1 MAFWSEFLEAC
12 GNAENVSIICRDGV
26 IRSHKLVLAHISKLM
41 EDILKDIPTGDEA
54 TIYLSDTIKTD
65 IEYLLQNAGSDQTK
79 CSRETGLLFGMD
91 VPRVDPITE
100 VVVEKCAQ
108 IHFKTEFSEEDE
120 PEKEDQAGPY
130 FDKNSHDIMPTLTEP
145 KKNRKQRSKCL
156 SEAVKDEDY
165 LRDVNKE
172 SFDGHTND
180 FKKSKSMYKDEKSW
194 INEDLFLNKKERTK
208 NALAALKSGQISSIR
223 KAAKIFGL
231 SHVTLSNCLKQNRVI
246 RRTGGKRKF
255 KYLSQEE
262 ENYIAQRVQ
271 SLAKDNTVPD
281 YKSVKKIFFEE
292 IETLKINF
300 PERVETLDEVTYNH
314 LRRFIDR
321 YNLCKESDE
330 ERKKYLD
337 ENRTFECEVCH
348 KLFTNKKYILK
359 HMRTIHSFLFA

>member
-12 GNAENVSIICRDGV
+12 GNTENVSIICRDGV

-65 IEYLLQNAGSDQTK
+65 IEYLLQNAAPDKTK
-79 CSRETGLLFGMD
+79 CSKEAGLLFGMD
-91 VPRVDPITE
+91 VPRVDSITE
-100 VVVEKCAQ
+100 VVEEKCTL
-108 IHFKTEFSEEDE
+108 IHFKTEIAEEDE
-120 PEKEDQAGPY
+120 PEDEDQAGPY
-130 FDKNSHDIMPTLTEP
+130 FDGNSYDLKPTEP
-145 KKNRKQRSKCL
+145 KKNRKQRAKCL

-165 LRDVNKE
+165 LGDENKE
-172 SFDGHTND
+172 SIDEHPND
-180 FKKSKSMYKDEKSW
+180 FKKSKSMYKEEKAW
-194 INEDLFLNKKERTK
+194 MKEDLFLNKKERTK

-231 SHVTLSNCLKQNRVI
+231 SHVTLSSCLRQNRVI
-246 RRTGGKRKF
+246 RRTGAKMKY

-262 ENYIAQRVQ
+262 ENHIAQRVR

-281 YKSVKKIFFEE
+281 FKSVKKIFFEE

-300 PERVETLDEVTYNH
+300 PERVETLDELKYLHV
-314 LRRFIDR
+314 RRFIDR
-321 YNLCKESDE
+321 YNLCKESEE

-359 HMRTIHSFLFA
+359 HMRTIHSFLFT